1 MKKIIVKGENVL
13 NVPNMISL
21 YRLLA
26 FPVILYMALTN
37 RESTYVVLLCIS
49 LVSDVLDGAI
59 ARRFNLE
66 TKFGAGLDNLAD
78 ICTYAMAVL
87 GIFVFKWTEIE
98 SHAWILYLF
107 LGLFVLSY
115 IVAFAR
121 FGKIPGLH
129 LYSAV
134 SAGYI
139 QSIFFF
145 ILFVFGFYAWMYYIA
160 LGWGVIAYIE
170 KTLVLLRL
178 DDIKGGVKGLY
189 WLMKEQRA
197 NQ

>member
-66 TKFGAGLDNLAD
+66 TKFGATLDNLAD
-78 ICTYAMAVL
+78 ICTYAMAIL

-98 SHAWILYLF
+98 PHAWILYLF
-107 LGLFVLSY
+107 LGLFILSY

-145 ILFVFGFYAWMYYIA
+145 ILFVFGFYAWIYYIA